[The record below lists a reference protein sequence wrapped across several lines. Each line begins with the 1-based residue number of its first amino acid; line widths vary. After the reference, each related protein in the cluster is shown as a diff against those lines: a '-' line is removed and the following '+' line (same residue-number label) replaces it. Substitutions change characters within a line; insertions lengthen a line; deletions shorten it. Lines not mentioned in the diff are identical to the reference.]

1 MQTVFSAIICACLL
15 SHPARGEWIEIDLNY
30 SARIISAV
38 SPREG

>member
-15 SHPARGEWIEIDLNY
+15 SHPARGEWIEIKD
-30 SARIISAV
+30 SQDATIAAFV